1 MLCAPLLDYD
11 GGVKSKYV
19 ELCMMC
25 GTLSNMCGTC
35 VILVWNFVFN
45 YVKLCLQL
53 CEIVSHAELYTWFYS
68 IMFHF

>member
-25 GTLSNMCGTC
+25 GTLSNMCDTWVEFC
-35 VILVWNFVFN
+35 VE
-45 YVKLCLQL
+45 L
-53 CEIVSHAELYTWFYS
+53 CEIMCAT
-68 IMFHF
+68 M